1 MNIVND
7 DLRHPAVKALLAE
20 HMRGMVEHCPPGS
33 IHSLDLDGLR
43 SPDVSFWT
51 ARFVP
56 EVWVRVLRAV
66 PRIRARSIQPLY
78 DPAPE
83 SAFR

>member
-33 IHSLDLDGLR
+33 IHSLDLG
-43 SPDVSFWT
+43 SGPHASYQKFGFEFCGPFHEYGPDPSS
-51 ARFVP
+51 RFMT
-56 EVWVRVLRAV
+56 RRLSQRFDN
-66 PRIRARSIQPLY
+66 RGR
-78 DPAPE
+78 
-83 SAFR
+83 